1 MDVHDP
7 DAGWTPNKRP
17 QSTLA
22 RNFSAA
28 LDDLFR
34 LDGGLDD
41 LSKNVHQRKQT
52 VTIRNEELEALEAR
66 LRETEERLKMAK
78 TSPPSR
84 KDSQRRTPIQG
95 TFPEDAKSH
104 AGESGSPLAHHPR
117 RTTKVDTESN
127 KRNEKPDR
135 PRGAQKDSEDESDA

>member
-1 MDVHDP
+1 MH
-7 DAGWTPNKRP
+7 R
-17 QSTLA
+17 
-22 RNFSAA
+22 
-28 LDDLFR
+28 
-34 LDGGLDD
+34 
-41 LSKNVHQRKQT
+41 RKQT

-127 KRNEKPDR
+127 KRNEKPGALPETPTSYNSAEYVMVDR